1 MLLEKGLVAL
11 RSVPKKSCFGNEG
24 NLFRFLSTK
33 KKLVKNSSI
42 QNFSS
47 PIPLCLFIL
56 HCELVKRAS
65 LRLQGLIQPRNF
77 KVVRYEYNG
86 V

>member
-11 RSVPKKSCFGNEG
+11 RSVSKKSCFANEG
-24 NLFRFLSTK
+24 NLFRFLST

>member
-33 KKLVKNSSI
+33 KNW
-42 QNFSS
+42 
-47 PIPLCLFIL
+47 
-56 HCELVKRAS
+56 
-65 LRLQGLIQPRNF
+65 
-77 KVVRYEYNG
+77 
-86 V
+86 